1 MYNIYTYVQYI
12 LIYIYIQNMSVLPH
26 SLSFILEC
34 SEYIPAFSHI
44 EHLLMCLF
52 TESKEVIHV

>member
-1 MYNIYTYVQYI
+1 
-12 LIYIYIQNMSVLPH
+12 MSVLPH

-34 SEYIPAFSHI
+34 NEYIPAFSHI

-52 TESKEVIHV
+52 TESKEDSCLILLMKSKHILNG

>member
-1 MYNIYTYVQYI
+1 
-12 LIYIYIQNMSVLPH
+12 MSVLPH

-34 SEYIPAFSHI
+34 NEYIPAFFHI